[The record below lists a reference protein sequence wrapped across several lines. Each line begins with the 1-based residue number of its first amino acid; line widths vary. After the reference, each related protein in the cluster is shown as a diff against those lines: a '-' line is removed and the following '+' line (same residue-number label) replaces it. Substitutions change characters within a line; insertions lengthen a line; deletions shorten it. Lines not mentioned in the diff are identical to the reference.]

1 MMKGTDSMEWHW
13 QSFTQLSGADLYE
26 VLAARQKVFLLEQ
39 KCLYLDIDGLDRDAH
54 HLLGW
59 RKVDGKRCLAA
70 YLRCLRPGAKFAE
83 MSLGRVLTTSGSRGA
98 GIGIELMEKGI
109 THLRPMTMAQVA
121 DVVGVHETTV
131 SRAVSGKYIET
142 PQGVFEMKY
151 FFTAGLQTASGTDV
165 SNASVKDMVAE
176 IFKNEN
182 PAKPLSDQE
191 AVKLLTEKGIHIA
204 RRTIAKYRDELGVLP
219 SNLRKVY

>member
-1 MMKGTDSMEWHW
+1 
-13 QSFTQLSGADLYE
+13 
-26 VLAARQKVFLLEQ
+26 
-39 KCLYLDIDGLDRDAH
+39 
-54 HLLGW
+54 
-59 RKVDGKRCLAA
+59 
-70 YLRCLRPGAKFAE
+70 
-83 MSLGRVLTTSGSRGA
+83 
-98 GIGIELMEKGI
+98 MEKGI

-121 DVVGVHETTV
+121 EVVGVHETTV